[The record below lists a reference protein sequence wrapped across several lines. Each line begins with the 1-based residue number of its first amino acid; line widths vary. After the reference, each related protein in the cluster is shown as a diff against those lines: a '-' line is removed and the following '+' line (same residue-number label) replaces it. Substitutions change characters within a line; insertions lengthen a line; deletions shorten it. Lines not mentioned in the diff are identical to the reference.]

1 MFAPSAEY
9 FRIALEEKPSD
20 PSTLTTYGNWLKERG

>member
-20 PSTLTTYGNWLKERG
+20 PSTLTNYGNWLKERG